1 MGNLGE
7 KGFAL
12 LTAVLLLASVAYL
25 TLQEEQR
32 QLRVRSTEKS

>member
-32 QLRVRSTEKS
+32 QLPVAYVPV